1 MTNRLSTEILI
12 NLAGNLTAKA
22 RQYGANMSEFASRN
36 QKAMSVVK
44 AASESAGRGLDML
57 SNRYTTMIAGLASG
71 AALREFAKTDRQLTG
86 LGIAAGKTRDEM
98 RNIFDGIQETAI
110 KFRVDDSEV
119 LAALENVNKT
129 TGDLDFGIQNKGM
142 IAASIAASG
151 SDGEPIGGLFSQFPK
166 FGLQTEKQTLAA
178 MDTLNLLGKE
188 GAFELKDIAEKGV
201 RAFSMYSAAGGTGVK
216 GVKDVGVVLESAIDA
231 TGNRDTA
238 ATATEN
244 LIRDLQLPKVVST
257 LRQNGVNIYDD
268 AGKMRS
274 LPTLLEEIAKKSGSK
289 GAEKQN
295 KRLLEAGFNQDSI
308 LLISSVTSGK
318 GAENL
323 KRYQS
328 VVGDGTGIMKD
339 AEYAAKDFTS
349 ALTSL
354 NVTWKKF
361 SNSNL
366 AGPVQELADAINS
379 VDQKTV
385 QNWLEVGKK
394 IAIATAGVIAARKAF
409 KIGKGAWDFLQPE
422 KGGKGIP
429 KGVSDVFGSGVM
441 PVYVVNMGK
450 GGMGGPGDLIPDG
463 PDGKN
468 PRKPNSPRSLGSP
481 QGMVGLTM
489 LASTIPYLYEEP
501 SLSSDDKAGMVQWA
515 KDRAKRKANEK
526 PFIDPRPWASMT
538 PATPFIPASEN
549 PPADRSRPETNDNSL
564 FSVIVDFLRG
574 TNAAIENKNAF
585 DKPVQPPAL
594 PTTLQKMQGEIRV
607 ILEGGGG
614 RVKSVTMNQ
623 PGIKLSAS
631 AGVSSVEQG

>member
-71 AALREFAKTDRQLTG
+71 AALKEFAKTDRQLTG

-98 RNIFDGIQETAI
+98 RNIFSGIQDAAI

-129 TGDLDFGIQNKGM
+129 TGDLDFGVKNQSM

-151 SDGEPIGGLFSQFPK
+151 SAGDPIGGLFSQFPK

-201 RAFSMYSAAGGTGVK
+201 RAFSMYSAAGGSGVK

-354 NVTWKKF
+354 SVTWKKF

-366 AGPVQELADAINS
+366 AGPVQELVDAINS

-385 QNWLEVGKK
+385 QNWLEIGKN

-450 GGMGGPGDLIPDG
+450 GGMGGPGDVIPDG
-463 PDGKN
+463 NN
-468 PRKPNSPRSLGSP
+468 PRNPKGPKRLGGPTSMI
-481 QGMVGLTM
+481 GTTLLM
-489 LASTIPYLYEEP
+489 STIPFLSEP
-501 SLSSDDKAGMVQWA
+501 PNLTDDDKASMVQWA
-515 KDRAKRKANEK
+515 KDRARRKANEK
-526 PFIDPRPWASMT
+526 PVIDPRPWASLT
-538 PATPFIPASEN
+538 PVTPFVPASNNHQPET
-549 PPADRSRPETNDNSL
+549 PRPETNDHSL
-564 FSVIVDFLRG
+564 FGVIVDFLRG

-594 PTTLQKMQGEIRV
+594 PTTVQKMQGEIRV
-607 ILEGGGG
+607 ILEGGG
-614 RVKSVTMNQ
+614 RVKSVSMNQ

-631 AGVSSVEQG
+631 AGVSSVEQS

>member
-98 RNIFDGIQETAI
+98 RNIFDGIQDTAI

-201 RAFSMYSAAGGTGVK
+201 RAFSMYSAAGGSGVK

-244 LIRDLQLPKVVST
+244 LIRDLQLPKVVDT
-257 LRQNGVNIYDD
+257 LKKKAGINVYGKD
-268 AGKMRS
+268 GKMRS
-274 LPTLLEEIAKKSGSK
+274 LPEILAEVAKSSGSK
-289 GAEKQN
+289 GSKEQN

-463 PDGKN
+463 KE
-468 PRKPNSPRSLGSP
+468 PRKPNGPGRPGVPGGMLGTSL
-481 QGMVGLTM
+481 MM
-489 LASTIPYLYEEP
+489 AAIPYLDDAP
-501 SLSSDDKAGMVQWA
+501 SLTNDDKAGMVQWA
-515 KDRAKRKANEK
+515 RDRAKRKANEK
-526 PFIDPRPWASMT
+526 PVIDPRPWASMT
-538 PATPFIPASEN
+538 PATPFIPASEGS
-549 PPADRSRPETNDNSL
+549 PADVRRPETNDHSL
-564 FSVIVDFLRG
+564 FGVIVDFLRG
-574 TNAAIENKNAF
+574 TNAAIENKNAL
-585 DKPVQPPAL
+585 DKSAQPSVPLA
-594 PTTLQKMQGEIRV
+594 PTVKEIQGEIRV
-607 ILEGGGG
+607 ILEGNG
-614 RVKSVTMNQ
+614 RVKNVSMNQ
-623 PGIKLSAS
+623 SDIKLSAS
-631 AGVSSVEQG
+631 AGVTSVGQG

>member
-71 AALREFAKTDRQLTG
+71 AALRDFAKTDRQLTG

-463 PDGKN
+463 KN
-468 PRKPNSPRSLGSP
+468 PRNPNSPRRPGGLN
-481 QGMVGLTM
+481 GMIGLFG

-526 PFIDPRPWASMT
+526 PVIDPRPWASMT

-549 PPADRSRPETNDNSL
+549 PPADRSRPETNDHSL
-564 FSVIVDFLRG
+564 FGVIVDFLRG

>member
-1 MTNRLSTEILI
+1 
-12 NLAGNLTAKA
+12 
-22 RQYGANMSEFASRN
+22 
-36 QKAMSVVK
+36 KAMSVVK

-86 LGIAAGKTRDEM
+86 LGIAAGKTRDDM
-98 RNIFDGIQETAI
+98 RNIFSGMQDAAI
-110 KFRVDDSEV
+110 KFRVDDSEL

-129 TGDLDFGIQNKGM
+129 TGDLDFGVKNQSM

-151 SDGEPIGGLFSQFPK
+151 SSGEPIGGLFSQFPK

-201 RAFSMYSAAGGTGVK
+201 RAFSMYSAAGGSGVK

-354 NVTWKKF
+354 SVTWKKF

-385 QNWLEVGKK
+385 QNWLEIGKN

-450 GGMGGPGDLIPDG
+450 GGMGGPGDVLTDG

-468 PRKPNSPRSLGSP
+468 PRKPKGPRRLGGP
-481 QGMVGLTM
+481 KGVVGMTM

-501 SLSSDDKAGMVQWA
+501 PLTDDDKASMVQWA
-515 KDRAKRKANEK
+515 KDRARRKANEK
-526 PFIDPRPWASMT
+526 PVIDPRPWASLT
-538 PATPFIPASEN
+538 PATPFVPASNNHQAEA
-549 PPADRSRPETNDNSL
+549 PRPETNDHSL

-594 PTTLQKMQGEIRV
+594 PTTVQKMQGEIRV
-607 ILEGGGG
+607 ILEGGG
-614 RVKSVTMNQ
+614 RVKSVSMNQ

-631 AGVSSVEQG
+631 AGVSSVEQS

>member
-71 AALREFAKTDRQLTG
+71 AALKEFAKTDRQLTG

-98 RNIFDGIQETAI
+98 RNIFSGIQDAAI

-129 TGDLDFGIQNKGM
+129 TGDLDFGVKNQSM

-151 SDGEPIGGLFSQFPK
+151 SAGDPIGGLFSQFPK

-201 RAFSMYSAAGGTGVK
+201 RAFSMYSAAGGSGVK

-354 NVTWKKF
+354 SVTWKKF

-385 QNWLEVGKK
+385 QNWLEIGKK

-450 GGMGGPGDLIPDG
+450 GGMGGPGDVIPDG
-463 PDGKN
+463 NN
-468 PRKPNSPRSLGSP
+468 PRNPKGPKRLGGPTSMI
-481 QGMVGLTM
+481 GTTLLM
-489 LASTIPYLYEEP
+489 STIPFLSEP
-501 SLSSDDKAGMVQWA
+501 PNLTDDDKASMVQWA
-515 KDRAKRKANEK
+515 KDRARRKANEK
-526 PFIDPRPWASMT
+526 PVIDPRPWASLT
-538 PATPFIPASEN
+538 PATPFVPASN
-549 PPADRSRPETNDNSL
+549 NHPAETPRPETNDHSL
-564 FSVIVDFLRG
+564 FGVIVDFLRG

-594 PTTLQKMQGEIRV
+594 PTTVQKMQGEIRV
-607 ILEGGGG
+607 ILEGGG
-614 RVKSVTMNQ
+614 RVKSVSMNQ

-631 AGVSSVEQG
+631 AGVSSVEQS

>member
-71 AALREFAKTDRQLTG
+71 AALKEFAKTDRQLTG

-98 RNIFDGIQETAI
+98 RNIFAGIQDTAI

-129 TGDLDFGIQNKGM
+129 TGDLDFGIQNKDM

-151 SDGEPIGGLFSQFPK
+151 SDGQAIGGLFATFQK
-166 FGLQTEKQTLAA
+166 FQTKNAQENLQA
-178 MDTLNLLGKE
+178 MDIANNLGKE
-188 GAFELKDIAEKGV
+188 GAFELKDAAEKAT
-201 RAFSMYSAAGGTGVK
+201 RALSMYAAAGGK
-216 GVKDVGVVLESAIDA
+216 GVEGIKQGLVVLNSARDA
-231 TGNRDTA
+231 TGDRDTA

-244 LIRDLQLPKVVST
+244 LIRDLQLPKVVDT
-257 LRQNGVNIYDD
+257 LKQKAGINVYDKD
-268 AGKMRS
+268 GKMRS
-274 LPTLLEEIAKKSGSK
+274 LSVLLAEVAKSSGSK
-289 GAEKQN
+289 GAQEQN

-354 NVTWKKF
+354 SVTWKKF

-385 QNWLEVGKK
+385 QNWLEIGKN

-450 GGMGGPGDLIPDG
+450 GGMGGPGDVIPDG
-463 PDGKN
+463 NN
-468 PRKPNSPRSLGSP
+468 PRNPKGPKRLGGPTSMI
-481 QGMVGLTM
+481 GTTLLM
-489 LASTIPYLYEEP
+489 STIPFLSEP
-501 SLSSDDKAGMVQWA
+501 PNLTDDDKANMVQWA
-515 KDRAKRKANEK
+515 KDRARRKANEK
-526 PFIDPRPWASMT
+526 PVIDPRPWASLT
-538 PATPFIPASEN
+538 PATPFVPASNNHQAET
-549 PPADRSRPETNDNSL
+549 PRPETNDHSL
-564 FSVIVDFLRG
+564 FGVIVDFLRG
-574 TNAAIENKNAF
+574 TNAAIENKNAL
-585 DKPVQPPAL
+585 DKSAQPSVPLA
-594 PTTLQKMQGEIRV
+594 PTVKEIQGEIRV
-607 ILEGGGG
+607 ILEGNG
-614 RVKSVTMNQ
+614 RVKNVSMNQ
-623 PGIKLSAS
+623 SDIKLSAS
-631 AGVSSVEQG
+631 AGVSSVGQG

>member
-98 RNIFDGIQETAI
+98 RNIFSGMQDAAI
-110 KFRVDDSEV
+110 KFRVDDSEL

-129 TGDLDFGIQNKGM
+129 TGDLDFGVKNQSM

-151 SDGEPIGGLFSQFPK
+151 SSGEPIGGLFSQFPK

-201 RAFSMYSAAGGTGVK
+201 RAFSMYSAAGGSGVK

-257 LRQNGVNIYDD
+257 LRQNGVNIYDE

-354 NVTWKKF
+354 SVTWKKF

-385 QNWLEVGKK
+385 QNWLEIGKN

-450 GGMGGPGDLIPDG
+450 GGMGGPGDVIPDG
-463 PDGKN
+463 NN
-468 PRKPNSPRSLGSP
+468 PRNPKGPKRLGGPTSMI
-481 QGMVGLTM
+481 GTTLLM
-489 LASTIPYLYEEP
+489 STIPFLSEP
-501 SLSSDDKAGMVQWA
+501 PNLTDDDKASMVQWA
-515 KDRAKRKANEK
+515 KDRARRKANEK
-526 PFIDPRPWASMT
+526 PVIDPRPWASLTPMT
-538 PATPFIPASEN
+538 PFVPASNNHQPET
-549 PPADRSRPETNDNSL
+549 PRPETNDHSL
-564 FSVIVDFLRG
+564 FGVIVDFLRG
-574 TNAAIENKNAF
+574 TNAAIENKNAL
-585 DKPVQPPAL
+585 DKSAQPSVPLA
-594 PTTLQKMQGEIRV
+594 PTVKEIQGEIRV
-607 ILEGGGG
+607 ILEGNG
-614 RVKSVTMNQ
+614 RVKNVSMNQ
-623 PGIKLSAS
+623 SDIKLSAS
-631 AGVSSVEQG
+631 AGVTSVGQG

>member
-98 RNIFDGIQETAI
+98 RNIFDGIQDTAI

-201 RAFSMYSAAGGTGVK
+201 RAFSMYSAAGGSGVK

-244 LIRDLQLPKVVST
+244 LIRDLQLPKVVDT
-257 LRQNGVNIYDD
+257 LKKKAGINVYGKD
-268 AGKMRS
+268 GKMRS
-274 LPTLLEEIAKKSGSK
+274 LPEILAEVAKSSGSK
-289 GAEKQN
+289 GSKEQN

-463 PDGKN
+463 KE
-468 PRKPNSPRSLGSP
+468 PRKPNGPGRPGVPGGMLGTSL
-481 QGMVGLTM
+481 MM
-489 LASTIPYLYEEP
+489 ATIPYLDDAP
-501 SLSSDDKAGMVQWA
+501 SLTNDDKAGMVQWA
-515 KDRAKRKANEK
+515 RDRAKRKANEK
-526 PFIDPRPWASMT
+526 PVIDPRPWASMT
-538 PATPFIPASEN
+538 PATPFIPASEGS
-549 PPADRSRPETNDNSL
+549 PADVRRPETNDHSL
-564 FSVIVDFLRG
+564 FGVIVDFLRG
-574 TNAAIENKNAF
+574 TNAAIENKNAL
-585 DKPVQPPAL
+585 DKSAQPSVPLA
-594 PTTLQKMQGEIRV
+594 PTVKEIQGEIRV
-607 ILEGGGG
+607 ILEGNG
-614 RVKSVTMNQ
+614 RVKNVSMNQ
-623 PGIKLSAS
+623 SDIKLSAS
-631 AGVSSVEQG
+631 AGVTSVGQG

>member
-71 AALREFAKTDRQLTG
+71 AALRDFAKTDRQLTG

-463 PDGKN
+463 KN
-468 PRKPNSPRSLGSP
+468 PRNPNSPRRPGGLN
-481 QGMVGLTM
+481 GMIGLFG

-526 PFIDPRPWASMT
+526 PVIDPRPWASMT
-538 PATPFIPASEN
+538 PATPFIPAAEN
-549 PPADRSRPETNDNSL
+549 HPTDRSRPETNDHSL
-564 FSVIVDFLRG
+564 FGVIVDFLRG

>member
-1 MTNRLSTEILI
+1 
-12 NLAGNLTAKA
+12 
-22 RQYGANMSEFASRN
+22 MSEFASRN

-129 TGDLDFGIQNKGM
+129 TGDLDFGIQNKDM

-151 SDGEPIGGLFSQFPK
+151 SDGEAIGGLFATFQK
-166 FGLQTEKQTLAA
+166 FQTKNAKENLQA
-178 MDTLNLLGKE
+178 MDIANNLGKE
-188 GAFELKDIAEKGV
+188 GAFELKDAAEKAT
-201 RAFSMYSAAGGTGVK
+201 RALSMYAAAGGK
-216 GVKDVGVVLESAIDA
+216 GVEGIKQGLVVLNSARDA
-231 TGNRDTA
+231 TGDRDTA

-244 LIRDLQLPKVVST
+244 LIRDLQLPKVVDT
-257 LRQNGVNIYDD
+257 LKKKAGINVYGND
-268 AGKMRS
+268 GKMRS
-274 LPTLLEEIAKKSGSK
+274 LSVLLSEVAKSSGSK
-289 GAEKQN
+289 GAQEQN

-463 PDGKN
+463 KE
-468 PRKPNSPRSLGSP
+468 PRKPNGPGSLSVPG
-481 QGMVGLTM
+481 GMIGTSLM
-489 LASTIPYLYEEP
+489 MATIPYLDDDS
-501 SLSSDDKAGMVQWA
+501 SLTDDDKAGMVQWA

-526 PFIDPRPWASMT
+526 PVIDPRPWASMT
-538 PATPFIPASEN
+538 PATPFIPATEN
-549 PPADRSRPETNDNSL
+549 PPADRPRPETSDHSL
-564 FSVIVDFLRG
+564 FGVIVDFLRG
-574 TNAAIENKNAF
+574 TNAAIENKNAL
-585 DKPVQPPAL
+585 DKSAQPSVPLA
-594 PTTLQKMQGEIRV
+594 PTVKEIQGEIRV
-607 ILEGGGG
+607 ILEGNG
-614 RVKSVTMNQ
+614 RVKNVSMNQ
-623 PGIKLSAS
+623 SDIKLSAS
-631 AGVSSVEQG
+631 AGVTSVGQG

>member
-71 AALREFAKTDRQLTG
+71 AALKEFAKTDRQLTG

-98 RNIFDGIQETAI
+98 RNIFSGIQDAAI

-129 TGDLDFGIQNKGM
+129 TGDLDFGVKNQSM

-151 SDGEPIGGLFSQFPK
+151 SAGDPIGGLFSQFPK

-201 RAFSMYSAAGGTGVK
+201 RAFSMYSAAGGSGVK

-354 NVTWKKF
+354 SVTWKKF

-385 QNWLEVGKK
+385 QNWLEIGKN

-450 GGMGGPGDLIPDG
+450 GGMGGPGDVIPDG
-463 PDGKN
+463 NN
-468 PRKPNSPRSLGSP
+468 PRNPKGPKRLGGPTSMI
-481 QGMVGLTM
+481 GTTLLM
-489 LASTIPYLYEEP
+489 STIPFLSEP
-501 SLSSDDKAGMVQWA
+501 PNLTDDDKASMVQWA
-515 KDRAKRKANEK
+515 KDRARRKANEK
-526 PFIDPRPWASMT
+526 PVIDPRPWASLT
-538 PATPFIPASEN
+538 PVTPFVPASNNHQPET
-549 PPADRSRPETNDNSL
+549 PRPETNDHSL
-564 FSVIVDFLRG
+564 FGVIVDFLRG

-594 PTTLQKMQGEIRV
+594 PTTVQKMQGEIRV
-607 ILEGGGG
+607 ILEGGG
-614 RVKSVTMNQ
+614 RVKSVSMNQ

-631 AGVSSVEQG
+631 AGVSSVEQS

>member
-71 AALREFAKTDRQLTG
+71 AALRDFAKTDRQLTG

-98 RNIFDGIQETAI
+98 RNIFDGIQDTAI

-151 SDGEPIGGLFSQFPK
+151 SQGDSIGGLFSQFPK

-201 RAFSMYSAAGGTGVK
+201 RAFSMYSAAGGSGVK

-244 LIRDLQLPKVVST
+244 LIRDLQLPKVVDT
-257 LRQNGVNIYDD
+257 LKKKAGINVYGKD
-268 AGKMRS
+268 GKMRS
-274 LPTLLEEIAKKSGSK
+274 LPEILAEVAKSSGSK
-289 GAEKQN
+289 GSQEQN
-295 KRLLEAGFNQDSI
+295 ERLLKAGFNQDSI
-308 LLISSVTSGK
+308 LLISSATSGK

-463 PDGKN
+463 KE
-468 PRKPNSPRSLGSP
+468 PRKPNGPGRLSVPGGMIGTSL
-481 QGMVGLTM
+481 MM
-489 LASTIPYLYEEP
+489 ATIPYLDDAS
-501 SLSSDDKAGMVQWA
+501 SLTDDDKAGMVQWA

-526 PFIDPRPWASMT
+526 PVIDPRPWASMT
-538 PATPFIPASEN
+538 PATPFIPAAEN
-549 PPADRSRPETNDNSL
+549 HPTDRSRPETNDHSL
-564 FSVIVDFLRG
+564 FGVIVDFLRG
-574 TNAAIENKNAF
+574 TNAAIENKNAL
-585 DKPVQPPAL
+585 DKSAQPSVPLA
-594 PTTLQKMQGEIRV
+594 PTVKEIQGEIRV
-607 ILEGGGG
+607 ILEGNG
-614 RVKSVTMNQ
+614 RVKNVSMNQ
-623 PGIKLSAS
+623 SDIKLSAS
-631 AGVSSVEQG
+631 AGVSSVGQG

>member
-1 MTNRLSTEILI
+1 
-12 NLAGNLTAKA
+12 AKA

-71 AALREFAKTDRQLTG
+71 AALRDFAKTDRQLTG

-463 PDGKN
+463 KN
-468 PRKPNSPRSLGSP
+468 PRNPNSPRRPGGLN
-481 QGMVGLTM
+481 GMIGLFG

-526 PFIDPRPWASMT
+526 PVIDPRPWASMT
-538 PATPFIPASEN
+538 PATPFIPAAEN
-549 PPADRSRPETNDNSL
+549 HPTDRSRPETNDHSL
-564 FSVIVDFLRG
+564 FGVIVDFLRG

>member
-57 SNRYTTMIAGLASG
+57 SNRYTTMIAGIASG
-71 AALREFAKTDRQLTG
+71 AALKEFAKTDRQLTG

-98 RNIFDGIQETAI
+98 RNIFAGIQDTAI

-129 TGDLDFGIQNKGM
+129 TGDLDFGIQNKDM

-151 SDGEPIGGLFSQFPK
+151 SDGQAIGGLFATFQK
-166 FGLQTEKQTLAA
+166 FQTKNAQENLQA
-178 MDTLNLLGKE
+178 MDIANNLGKE
-188 GAFELKDIAEKGV
+188 GAFELKDAAEKAT
-201 RAFSMYSAAGGTGVK
+201 RALSMYAAAGGK
-216 GVKDVGVVLESAIDA
+216 GVEGIKQGLVVLNSARDA
-231 TGNRDTA
+231 TGDRDTA

-244 LIRDLQLPKVVST
+244 LIRDLQLPKVVDT
-257 LRQNGVNIYDD
+257 LKQKAGINVYDKD
-268 AGKMRS
+268 GKMRS
-274 LPTLLEEIAKKSGSK
+274 LSVLLAEVAKSSGSK
-289 GAEKQN
+289 GAQEQN

-354 NVTWKKF
+354 SVTWKKF

-385 QNWLEVGKK
+385 QNWLEIGKK

-450 GGMGGPGDLIPDG
+450 GGMGGPGDVIPDG
-463 PDGKN
+463 NN
-468 PRKPNSPRSLGSP
+468 PRNPKGPKRLGGPASMIGTSLL
-481 QGMVGLTM
+481 M
-489 LASTIPYLYEEP
+489 STIPFLSEP
-501 SLSSDDKAGMVQWA
+501 PNLTDDDKASMVQWA

-526 PFIDPRPWASMT
+526 PVIDPRPWASLT
-538 PATPFIPASEN
+538 PAMPFIPASNNHQAET
-549 PPADRSRPETNDNSL
+549 PRPETNDHSL
-564 FSVIVDFLRG
+564 FGAIVDFLRG
-574 TNAAIENKNAF
+574 TNAAIENKNTF

-594 PTTLQKMQGEIRV
+594 PTELQKIQGEIRV
-607 ILEGGGG
+607 IMEGGG

-623 PGIKLSAS
+623 PGVKLSAS
-631 AGVSSVEQG
+631 AGVSSVEQS

>member
-57 SNRYTTMIAGLASG
+57 SNRYTTMIAGIASG
-71 AALREFAKTDRQLTG
+71 AALKEFAKTDRQLTG

-98 RNIFDGIQETAI
+98 RNIFAGIQDTAI

-129 TGDLDFGIQNKGM
+129 TGDLDFGIQNKDM

-151 SDGEPIGGLFSQFPK
+151 SDGQAIGGLFATFQK
-166 FGLQTEKQTLAA
+166 FQTKNAQENLQA
-178 MDTLNLLGKE
+178 MDIANNLGKE
-188 GAFELKDIAEKGV
+188 GAFELKDAAEKAT
-201 RAFSMYSAAGGTGVK
+201 RALSMYAAAGGK
-216 GVKDVGVVLESAIDA
+216 GVEGIKQGLVVLNSARDA
-231 TGNRDTA
+231 TGDRDTA

-244 LIRDLQLPKVVST
+244 LIRDLQLPKVVDT
-257 LRQNGVNIYDD
+257 LKQKAGINVYDKD
-268 AGKMRS
+268 GKMRS
-274 LPTLLEEIAKKSGSK
+274 LSVLLAEVAKSSGSK
-289 GAEKQN
+289 GAQEQN

-354 NVTWKKF
+354 SVTWKKF

-385 QNWLEVGKK
+385 QNWLEIGKN

-450 GGMGGPGDLIPDG
+450 GGMGGPGDVIPDG
-463 PDGKN
+463 NN
-468 PRKPNSPRSLGSP
+468 PRNPKGPKRLGGPTSMI
-481 QGMVGLTM
+481 GTTLLM
-489 LASTIPYLYEEP
+489 STIPFLSEP
-501 SLSSDDKAGMVQWA
+501 PNLTDDDKANMVQWA
-515 KDRAKRKANEK
+515 KDRARRKANEK
-526 PFIDPRPWASMT
+526 PVIDPRPWASLT
-538 PATPFIPASEN
+538 PATPFVPVSNNHQAET
-549 PPADRSRPETNDNSL
+549 PRPETSDHSL
-564 FSVIVDFLRG
+564 FGVIVDFLRG
-574 TNAAIENKNAF
+574 TNAAIENKNAL
-585 DKPVQPPAL
+585 DKSAQPSVPLA
-594 PTTLQKMQGEIRV
+594 PTVKEIQGEIRV
-607 ILEGGGG
+607 ILEGNG
-614 RVKSVTMNQ
+614 RVKNVSMNQ
-623 PGIKLSAS
+623 SDIKLSAS
-631 AGVSSVEQG
+631 AGVTSVGQG

>member
-98 RNIFDGIQETAI
+98 RNIFDGIQDTAI

-201 RAFSMYSAAGGTGVK
+201 RAFSMYSAAGGSGVK

-244 LIRDLQLPKVVST
+244 LIRDLQLPKVVDT
-257 LRQNGVNIYDD
+257 LKKKAGINVYGKD
-268 AGKMRS
+268 GKMRS
-274 LPTLLEEIAKKSGSK
+274 LPEILAEVAKSSGSK
-289 GAEKQN
+289 GSQEQN
-295 KRLLEAGFNQDSI
+295 ERLLKAGFNQDSI

-463 PDGKN
+463 KE
-468 PRKPNSPRSLGSP
+468 PRKPNGPGRPGVPGGMLGTSL
-481 QGMVGLTM
+481 MM
-489 LASTIPYLYEEP
+489 ATIPYLDDAP
-501 SLSSDDKAGMVQWA
+501 SLTNDDKAGMVQWA

-526 PFIDPRPWASMT
+526 QVIDPRPWAPMT
-538 PATPFIPASEN
+538 PATPFIPVSEGS
-549 PPADRSRPETNDNSL
+549 PADVRRPETNDHSL
-564 FSVIVDFLRG
+564 FGVIVDFLRG

-623 PGIKLSAS
+623 PGIRLSAS

>member
-1 MTNRLSTEILI
+1 
-12 NLAGNLTAKA
+12 
-22 RQYGANMSEFASRN
+22 Q
-36 QKAMSVVK
+36 
-44 AASESAGRGLDML
+44 D
-57 SNRYTTMIAGLASG
+57 
-71 AALREFAKTDRQLTG
+71 
-86 LGIAAGKTRDEM
+86 
-98 RNIFDGIQETAI
+98 TAI

-201 RAFSMYSAAGGTGVK
+201 RAFSMYSAAGGSGVK

-244 LIRDLQLPKVVST
+244 LIRDLQLPKVVDT
-257 LRQNGVNIYDD
+257 LKKKAGINVYGKD
-268 AGKMRS
+268 GKMRS
-274 LPTLLEEIAKKSGSK
+274 LPEILAEVAKSSGSK
-289 GAEKQN
+289 GSQEQN
-295 KRLLEAGFNQDSI
+295 ERLLKAGFNQDSI

-463 PDGKN
+463 KE
-468 PRKPNSPRSLGSP
+468 PRKPNGPGRPGVPGGMLGTSL
-481 QGMVGLTM
+481 MM
-489 LASTIPYLYEEP
+489 ATIPYLDDAP
-501 SLSSDDKAGMVQWA
+501 SLTNDDKAGMVQWA

-526 PFIDPRPWASMT
+526 QVIDPRPWAPMT
-538 PATPFIPASEN
+538 PATPFIPVSEGS
-549 PPADRSRPETNDNSL
+549 PADVRRPETNDHSL
-564 FSVIVDFLRG
+564 FGVIVDFLRG

-623 PGIKLSAS
+623 PGIRLSAS

>member
-71 AALREFAKTDRQLTG
+71 AALKEFAKTDRQLTG

-98 RNIFDGIQETAI
+98 RNIFSGIQDAAI

-129 TGDLDFGIQNKGM
+129 TGDLDFGVKNQSM

-151 SDGEPIGGLFSQFPK
+151 SAGDPIGGLFSQFPK

-201 RAFSMYSAAGGTGVK
+201 RAFSMYSAAGGSGVK

-257 LRQNGVNIYDD
+257 LRQNGVNIYDE

-354 NVTWKKF
+354 SVTWKKF

-385 QNWLEVGKK
+385 QNWLEIGKN

-450 GGMGGPGDLIPDG
+450 GGMGGPGDVIPDG
-463 PDGKN
+463 NN
-468 PRKPNSPRSLGSP
+468 PRNPKGPKRLGGPTSMI
-481 QGMVGLTM
+481 GTTLLM
-489 LASTIPYLYEEP
+489 STIPFLSEP
-501 SLSSDDKAGMVQWA
+501 PNLTDDDKASMVQWA
-515 KDRAKRKANEK
+515 KDRARRKANEK
-526 PFIDPRPWASMT
+526 PVIDPRPWASLT
-538 PATPFIPASEN
+538 PVTPFVPASNNHQPET
-549 PPADRSRPETNDNSL
+549 PRPETNDHSL
-564 FSVIVDFLRG
+564 FGVIVDFLRG

-594 PTTLQKMQGEIRV
+594 PTELQKIQGEIRV
-607 ILEGGGG
+607 IMEGGG

-623 PGIKLSAS
+623 PGVKLSAS
-631 AGVSSVEQG
+631 AGVSSVEQS

>member
-71 AALREFAKTDRQLTG
+71 AALRDFAKTDRQLTG

-129 TGDLDFGIQNKGM
+129 TGDLDFGIQNKDM

-151 SDGEPIGGLFSQFPK
+151 SDGEAIGGLFATFQK
-166 FGLQTEKQTLAA
+166 FQTKNAKENLQA
-178 MDTLNLLGKE
+178 MDIANNLGKE
-188 GAFELKDIAEKGV
+188 GAFELKDAAEKAT
-201 RAFSMYSAAGGTGVK
+201 RALSMYAAAGGK
-216 GVKDVGVVLESAIDA
+216 GVEGIKQGLVVLNSARDA
-231 TGNRDTA
+231 TGDRDTA

-244 LIRDLQLPKVVST
+244 LIRDLQLPKVVDT
-257 LRQNGVNIYDD
+257 LKKKAGINVYGND
-268 AGKMRS
+268 GKMRS
-274 LPTLLEEIAKKSGSK
+274 LSVLLSEVAKSSGSK
-289 GAEKQN
+289 GAQEQN

-463 PDGKN
+463 KN
-468 PRKPNSPRSLGSP
+468 PRNPNSPRRPGGLN
-481 QGMVGLTM
+481 GMIGLFG

-526 PFIDPRPWASMT
+526 PVMASVLSVKLTLVKPSVAWCLNRERPPS
-538 PATPFIPASEN
+538 I
-549 PPADRSRPETNDNSL
+549 
-564 FSVIVDFLRG
+564 FL
-574 TNAAIENKNAF
+574 TAWLNNAAF
-585 DKPVQPPAL
+585 C
-594 PTTLQKMQGEIRV
+594 
-607 ILEGGGG
+607 
-614 RVKSVTMNQ
+614 
-623 PGIKLSAS
+623 
-631 AGVSSVEQG
+631 

>member
-71 AALREFAKTDRQLTG
+71 AALKEFAKTDRQLTG

-98 RNIFDGIQETAI
+98 RNIFDGIQDTAI
-110 KFRVDDSEV
+110 KFRVDDSEL

-201 RAFSMYSAAGGTGVK
+201 RAFSMYSAAGGNGVK

-244 LIRDLQLPKVVST
+244 LIRELQLPKVVDT
-257 LRQNGVNIYDD
+257 LKQKAGINVFDKD
-268 AGKMRS
+268 GKMRS
-274 LPTLLEEIAKKSGSK
+274 LSVLLAEVAKSSGSK
-289 GAEKQN
+289 GAEEQN

-463 PDGKN
+463 KE
-468 PRKPNSPRSLGSP
+468 PRKPNGPGRLGVPGGMLGTSL
-481 QGMVGLTM
+481 MM
-489 LASTIPYLYEEP
+489 ATIPYLDDAP
-501 SLSSDDKAGMVQWA
+501 SLTNDDKAGMVQWA

-526 PFIDPRPWASMT
+526 PVIDPRPWASMT
-538 PATPFIPASEN
+538 PATPFIPASEGS
-549 PPADRSRPETNDNSL
+549 PADVRRPETNDHSL
-564 FSVIVDFLRG
+564 FGVIVDFLRG
-574 TNAAIENKNAF
+574 TNAAIENKNAL
-585 DKPVQPPAL
+585 DKSAQPSVPLA
-594 PTTLQKMQGEIRV
+594 PTVKEIQGEIRV
-607 ILEGGGG
+607 ILEGNG
-614 RVKSVTMNQ
+614 RVKNVSMNQ
-623 PGIKLSAS
+623 SDIKLSAS
-631 AGVSSVEQG
+631 AGVTSVGQG

>member
-98 RNIFDGIQETAI
+98 RNIFDGIQDTAI

-201 RAFSMYSAAGGTGVK
+201 RAFSMYSAAGGSGVK

-257 LRQNGVNIYDD
+257 LRKNGVNIYDTD
-268 AGKMRS
+268 GKMRS
-274 LPTLLEEIAKKSGSK
+274 LPTLLEEIAKKSGNK

-463 PDGKN
+463 NN
-468 PRKPNSPRSLGSP
+468 PRNPNSPRRPGGLN
-481 QGMVGLTM
+481 GMIGLFG
-489 LASTIPYLYEEP
+489 LASTIPYLDEEP

-526 PFIDPRPWASMT
+526 PVIDPRPWASMT
-538 PATPFIPASEN
+538 PATPFIPASEGS
-549 PPADRSRPETNDNSL
+549 PADVRRPETNDHSL
-564 FSVIVDFLRG
+564 FGVIVDFLRG
-574 TNAAIENKNAF
+574 TNAAIENKNAL
-585 DKPVQPPAL
+585 DKSAQPSVPLA
-594 PTTLQKMQGEIRV
+594 PTVKEIQGEIRV
-607 ILEGGGG
+607 ILEGNG
-614 RVKSVTMNQ
+614 RVKNVSMNQ
-623 PGIKLSAS
+623 SDIKLSAS
-631 AGVSSVEQG
+631 AGVTSVGQG

>member
-86 LGIAAGKTRDEM
+86 LGIAAGKTRDDM
-98 RNIFDGIQETAI
+98 RNIFSGMQDAAI
-110 KFRVDDSEV
+110 KFRVDDSEL

-129 TGDLDFGIQNKGM
+129 TGDLDFGVKNQSM

-151 SDGEPIGGLFSQFPK
+151 SSGEPIGGLFSQFPK

-201 RAFSMYSAAGGTGVK
+201 RAFSMYSAAGGSGVK

-354 NVTWKKF
+354 SVTWKKF

-385 QNWLEVGKK
+385 QNWLEIGKN

-450 GGMGGPGDLIPDG
+450 GGMGAPGDVLTDG

-468 PRKPNSPRSLGSP
+468 PRKPKGPRRLGGP
-481 QGMVGLTM
+481 KGVVGMTM

-501 SLSSDDKAGMVQWA
+501 PLTDDDKASMVQWA
-515 KDRAKRKANEK
+515 KDRARRKANEK
-526 PFIDPRPWASMT
+526 PVIDPRPWASLT
-538 PATPFIPASEN
+538 PATPFVPASNNHQAEA
-549 PPADRSRPETNDNSL
+549 PRPETNDHSL

-594 PTTLQKMQGEIRV
+594 PTTVQKMQGEIRV
-607 ILEGGGG
+607 ILEGGG
-614 RVKSVTMNQ
+614 RVKSVSMNQ

-631 AGVSSVEQG
+631 AGVSSVEQS

>member
-12 NLAGNLTAKA
+12 NLTGNLTAKA

-71 AALREFAKTDRQLTG
+71 AALRDFAKTDRQLTG
-86 LGIAAGKTRDEM
+86 LGIAAGKTREEM
-98 RNIFDGIQETAI
+98 RSIYSGVADSAI
-110 KFRVDDSEV
+110 KFRVDDTELMS
-119 LAALENVNKT
+119 ALENVNKM
-129 TGDLDFGIQNKGM
+129 TGDLDFAVKNQDM
-142 IAASIAASG
+142 MAASIAASG
-151 SDGEPIGGLFSQFPK
+151 SDGNSIGGLFASFQK
-166 FGLQTEKQTLAA
+166 FKTQTDQENLLA
-178 MDTLNLLGKE
+178 MDYLNQLGKE
-188 GAFELKDIAEKGV
+188 GGFELKDFAEKGTKI
-201 RAFSMYSAAGGTGVK
+201 FSAYAGTGRRGAIAVK
-216 GVKDVGVVLESAIDA
+216 EMGAVMEAAMDAVGDQDL
-231 TGNRDTA
+231 A
-238 ATATEN
+238 ATATFN
-244 LIRDLQLPKVVST
+244 LLNDIRNPKIAEKLNAAGVK
-257 LRQNGVNIYDD
+257 LRDKD
-268 AGKMRS
+268 GKM
-274 LPTLLEEIAKKSGSK
+274 LPINEILLDIAKRSGSRGSK
-289 GAEKQN
+289 IQDD
-295 KRLLEAGFNQDSI
+295 RLGEAQFTDYSRLI
-308 LLISSVTSGK
+308 ISSVTTGK
-318 GAENL
+318 GAENFA
-323 KRYQS
+323 RYNA
-328 VVGDGTGIMKD
+328 VVADGSGIMAD
-339 AEYAAKDFTS
+339 AKYAAQDFTS

-354 NVTWKKF
+354 NGTWKQF
-361 SNSNL
+361 ANSNL

-385 QNWLEVGKK
+385 QNWLEIGKN

-450 GGMGGPGDLIPDG
+450 GGMGGPGDVLTDG

-468 PRKPNSPRSLGSP
+468 PRKPKGPRRLGGP
-481 QGMVGLTM
+481 KGVVGMTM

-501 SLSSDDKAGMVQWA
+501 PLTDDDKASMVQWA
-515 KDRAKRKANEK
+515 KDRARRKANEK
-526 PFIDPRPWASMT
+526 PVIDPRPWASLT
-538 PATPFIPASEN
+538 PATPFVPASNNHQAEA
-549 PPADRSRPETNDNSL
+549 PRPETNDHSL

-594 PTTLQKMQGEIRV
+594 PTTVQKMQGEIRV
-607 ILEGGGG
+607 ILEGGG
-614 RVKSVTMNQ
+614 RVKSVSMNQ

-631 AGVSSVEQG
+631 AGVSSVEQS

>member
-98 RNIFDGIQETAI
+98 RNIFDGIQDTAI

-201 RAFSMYSAAGGTGVK
+201 RAFSMYSAAGGSGVK

-257 LRQNGVNIYDD
+257 LRKNGVNIYDTD
-268 AGKMRS
+268 GKMRS
-274 LPTLLEEIAKKSGSK
+274 LPTLLEEIAKKSGNK

-463 PDGKN
+463 NN
-468 PRKPNSPRSLGSP
+468 PRNPNSPRRPGGLN
-481 QGMVGLTM
+481 GMIGLFG

-526 PFIDPRPWASMT
+526 PVIDPRPWASMT

-549 PPADRSRPETNDNSL
+549 PPADRSRPETNDHSL
-564 FSVIVDFLRG
+564 FGVIVDFLRG

>member
-463 PDGKN
+463 KN
-468 PRKPNSPRSLGSP
+468 PRNPNSPRRPGGLN
-481 QGMVGLTM
+481 GMIGLFG

-526 PFIDPRPWASMT
+526 PVIDPRPWASMT
-538 PATPFIPASEN
+538 PATPFIPAAEN
-549 PPADRSRPETNDNSL
+549 HPTDRSRPETNDHSL
-564 FSVIVDFLRG
+564 FGVIVDFLRG

>member
-98 RNIFDGIQETAI
+98 RNIFDGIQDTAI

-151 SDGEPIGGLFSQFPK
+151 SQGDSIGGLFSQFPK

-201 RAFSMYSAAGGTGVK
+201 RAFSMYSAAGGSGVK

-257 LRQNGVNIYDD
+257 LRKNGVNVYDKD
-268 AGKMRS
+268 GKMRS

-289 GAEKQN
+289 GSEKQN

-308 LLISSVTSGK
+308 LLISSATSGK

-463 PDGKN
+463 KE
-468 PRKPNSPRSLGSP
+468 PRKPNGPGRLGVPGGMLGTSL
-481 QGMVGLTM
+481 MM
-489 LASTIPYLYEEP
+489 ATIPYLDDAP
-501 SLSSDDKAGMVQWA
+501 SLTNDDKAGMVQWA

-526 PFIDPRPWASMT
+526 QVIDPRPWAPMT
-538 PATPFIPASEN
+538 PATPFIPVSEGS
-549 PPADRSRPETNDNSL
+549 PADVRRPETNDHSL
-564 FSVIVDFLRG
+564 FGVIVDFLRG

-623 PGIKLSAS
+623 PGIRLSAS

>member
-71 AALREFAKTDRQLTG
+71 AALKEFAKTDRQLTG

-98 RNIFDGIQETAI
+98 RNIFSGIQDAAI

-129 TGDLDFGIQNKGM
+129 TGDLDFGVKNQSM

-151 SDGEPIGGLFSQFPK
+151 STGDPIGGLFSQFPK

-201 RAFSMYSAAGGTGVK
+201 RAFSMYSAAGGSGVK

-354 NVTWKKF
+354 SVTWKKF

-385 QNWLEVGKK
+385 QNWLEIGKN

-450 GGMGGPGDLIPDG
+450 GGMGGPGDVIPDG

-468 PRKPNSPRSLGSP
+468 PRKPKGPRRLGGPTSMI
-481 QGMVGLTM
+481 GSTLLM
-489 LASTIPYLYEEP
+489 STIPFLSEP
-501 SLSSDDKAGMVQWA
+501 PNLTDDDKASMVQWA
-515 KDRAKRKANEK
+515 KDRARRKANEK
-526 PFIDPRPWASMT
+526 PVIDPRPWASLT
-538 PATPFIPASEN
+538 PVTPFVPASNNHQPET
-549 PPADRSRPETNDNSL
+549 PRPETNDHSL
-564 FSVIVDFLRG
+564 FGVIVDFLRG

-594 PTTLQKMQGEIRV
+594 PTELQKIQGEIRV
-607 ILEGGGG
+607 IMEGGG

-623 PGIKLSAS
+623 PGVKLSAS
-631 AGVSSVEQG
+631 AGVSSVEQS

>member
-71 AALREFAKTDRQLTG
+71 AALRDFAKTDRQLTG

-129 TGDLDFGIQNKGM
+129 TGDLDFGIQNKDM

-151 SDGEPIGGLFSQFPK
+151 SDGEAIGGLFATFQK
-166 FGLQTEKQTLAA
+166 FQTKNAKENLQA
-178 MDTLNLLGKE
+178 MDIANNLGKE
-188 GAFELKDIAEKGV
+188 GAFELKDAAEKAT
-201 RAFSMYSAAGGTGVK
+201 RALSMYAAAGGK
-216 GVKDVGVVLESAIDA
+216 GVEGIKQGLVVLNSARDA
-231 TGNRDTA
+231 TGDRDTA

-244 LIRDLQLPKVVST
+244 LIRDLQLPKVVDT
-257 LRQNGVNIYDD
+257 LKKKAGINVYGND
-268 AGKMRS
+268 GKMRS
-274 LPTLLEEIAKKSGSK
+274 LSVLLSEVAKSSGSK
-289 GAEKQN
+289 GAQEQN

-463 PDGKN
+463 KN
-468 PRKPNSPRSLGSP
+468 PRNPNSPRRPG
-481 QGMVGLTM
+481 GLNWM
-489 LASTIPYLYEEP
+489 IGLFGLASTIPYLYEEP

-526 PFIDPRPWASMT
+526 PVIDPRPWASMT
-538 PATPFIPASEN
+538 PATPFIPAAEN
-549 PPADRSRPETNDNSL
+549 HPTDRSRPETNDHSL
-564 FSVIVDFLRG
+564 FGVIVDFLRG
-574 TNAAIENKNAF
+574 TNAAIENKNAL
-585 DKPVQPPAL
+585 DKSAQPSVPLA
-594 PTTLQKMQGEIRV
+594 PTVKEIQGEIRV
-607 ILEGGGG
+607 ILEGNG
-614 RVKSVTMNQ
+614 RVKNVSMNQ
-623 PGIKLSAS
+623 SDIKLSAS
-631 AGVSSVEQG
+631 AGVSSVGQG